1 MEEGEQKVA
10 SRANLARQRLA
21 AGEPARSP
29 SPRSP
34 RRIPHRAPPSTA
46 PAAPTWRR
54 PGPERVA
61 GSSPVSPRLPLPCPG
76 KGFGERRTGRSCA
89 RGRRPSSGRRT
100 SPGRGCPSRAV
111 CWELARR
118 RPASGAQPRGNRLDA
133 GRRRGSVH
141 PQLERRARRAPG
153 LAALA
158 RRRGSSSR
166 PRWTPRGGAR
176 GHGSAPAR
184 PGLAAV
190 PPGWPGRR

>member
-34 RRIPHRAPPSTA
+34 RRIPHRAPPPTA

-111 CWELARR
+111 CWELTRR

-141 PQLERRARRAPG
+141 PQPERRARRAPG

-190 PPGWPGRR
+190 LPGWPGRR